1 MKYSLGCNIDVNR
14 KVEKEYSV
22 SATPLPPFILTDISH
37 LPVLNQGQE
46 PACVG
51 HAGANGV
58 NFDYYKKLNVLP
70 LSSARWNYG
79 VAKLI
84 DGNVNEG
91 TSATAMFNGWKK
103 YNGSATVNTIPNDVT
118 LPVIPYTQITITPVE
133 LADALKYP
141 ITSEVDIPS
150 PSCLQLQSLIAQYGV
165 VLIALTVD
173 EDSWM
178 TQDGHVTLKPGTAGG
193 HEVLCFGYDTRNL
206 NGDVRFFILNSWDK
220 TWGNN
225 GTGTFLWS
233 DYQNNVYDAM
243 SITVNTM
250 PTVQSSTTNL
260 IESFEG
266 CSLTPYQ
273 DVGGVWTIGY
283 GSTTD
288 LNGNPVTQSTPAL
301 TQAQATQLL
310 AKELQVYGNAVT
322 STIKVPLN
330 QNQFDACT
338 SLCFNIGVCGF
349 EESTV
354 ARMCN
359 ANNFS
364 VAAQAFLL
372 WDKVKGVVN
381 QGLLNRRQKE
391 MALFLS

>member
-1 MKYSLGCNIDVNR
+1 MLKYSLGCNIDINR

-250 PTVQSSTTNL
+250 PTVTLQRLQDDGVETVGKLTTGTFTCNTLERPNKGNL
-260 IESFEG
+260 PNVSCVPTGTYTCQWEYMGDLKEYHYELQGVHGRSGIFIHEGNYVTDSEG
-266 CSLTPYQ
+266 CILLGNSYGDINKDGQP
-273 DVGGVWTIGY
+273 DV
-283 GSTTD
+283 
-288 LNGNPVTQSTPAL
+288 LNSKVTL
-301 TQAQATQLL
+301 AQ
-310 AKELQVYGNAVT
+310 
-322 STIKVPLN
+322 
-330 QNQFDACT
+330 
-338 SLCFNIGVCGF
+338 F
-349 EESTV
+349 E
-354 ARMCN
+354 
-359 ANNFS
+359 
-364 VAAQAFLL
+364 
-372 WDKVKGVVN
+372 
-381 QGLLNRRQKE
+381 
-391 MALFLS
+391 ALFPNHENFTLIIS